1 MLEPAGQPVLYRA
14 KPAYPKSQAS
24 FGGNLQLADS
34 ALMSNC
40 FGSKTLL

>member
-14 KPAYPKSQAS
+14 QPAYPESQAS